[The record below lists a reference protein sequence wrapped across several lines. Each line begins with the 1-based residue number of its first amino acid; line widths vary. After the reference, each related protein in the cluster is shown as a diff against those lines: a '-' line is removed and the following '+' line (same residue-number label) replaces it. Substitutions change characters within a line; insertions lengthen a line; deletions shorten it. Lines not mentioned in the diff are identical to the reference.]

1 MTTPAPTFDN
11 NAFAMLE
18 ALLQQWGLSSL
29 SSDVRDM
36 LTAGDTAEVIP
47 IKLRQTEA
55 YKTRFKGNAD
65 RIKAGLP
72 ALSEAEY
79 LSTEASLRTI
89 VRQNVGSGEY
99 DTKDVMD
106 KLLAANVNPQLLSDR
121 FVQWQENWEL
131 QPQDVKD
138 AWAAHGY
145 TPRDALRAVMDPSV
159 NDATLKR
166 QASVYSIGAE
176 AVKAFG
182 DDRAL
187 DTTRLGQLADYGVSK
202 DQAEKGYKDIAGRLD
217 YEGFLARSAG
227 MDLSLAD
234 QEDAALL
241 GDQRAEQQRKKV
253 LNTDEARF
261 NENYLGTQQALGK
274 STAGSY

>member
-29 SSDVRDM
+29 SGDVRDM

-65 RIKAGLP
+65 RIKNGLP

-79 LSTEASLRTI
+79 LSTETALKDV
-89 VRQNVGSGEY
+89 VRRYVGSGEF
-99 DTKDVMD
+99 DSQDNLQKWISSD
-106 KLLAANVNPQLLSDR
+106 LSPQELNDR
-121 FVQWQENWEL
+121 LGMYQENWDM
-131 QPQDVKD
+131 QPQAVKD
-138 AWAAHGY
+138 AWAGHGF
-145 TPRDALRAVMDPSV
+145 TPRDALRALMDPSV
-159 NDATLKR
+159 TETTLKR

-202 DQAEKGYKDIAGRLD
+202 DQAEKGYKDIAGRFE

-241 GDQRAEQQRKKV
+241 GDQRAEQQRKRV
-253 LNTDEARF
+253 INTDEARF